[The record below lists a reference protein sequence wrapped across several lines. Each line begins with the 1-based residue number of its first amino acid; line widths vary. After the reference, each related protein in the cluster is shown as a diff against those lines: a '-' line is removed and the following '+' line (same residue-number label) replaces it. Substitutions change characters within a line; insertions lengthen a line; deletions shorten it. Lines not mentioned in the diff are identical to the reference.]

1 LTERR
6 GATGAEVIV
15 DLLVRQ
21 NEQELFTDRHGFAA
35 LLTIERR
42 GAEAFELLHVEIM
55 ESGFPLHDGSL
66 SNSSAQKREINAV
79 CPRLWA
85 LGKSMICFEIL
96 RFQETFRD
104 QAILIVS
111 LLLRVDSFILS
122 FPNLPAH

>member
-1 LTERR
+1 
-6 GATGAEVIV
+6 
-15 DLLVRQ
+15 
-21 NEQELFTDRHGFAA
+21 
-35 LLTIERR
+35 
-42 GAEAFELLHVEIM
+42 M